1 MEIWNLYTA
10 ERQPTGRTMVRGD
23 KHPEGC
29 YNIGVYVWIRNPDG
43 KYLISQ
49 RAACKASYPLCWE
62 TVGGCVTAGETSLEG
77 AVREVHEEVG
87 IVVDASRLKLICSL
101 FEPQWNG
108 RTLQEID
115 DVYLYEM
122 DEEYEAVNAKSD
134 EVAQSRWMTREEIR
148 QLFDQGE
155 LVDALA
161 YFFTEIDVEE
171 M

>member
-1 MEIWNLYTA
+1 MVCMSGSAIRTGNISSRR
-10 ERQPTGRTMVRGD
+10 ERHAKRV
-23 KHPEGC
+23 
-29 YNIGVYVWIRNPDG
+29 ILFVG
-43 KYLISQ
+43 KLW
-49 RAACKASYPLCWE
+49 AA
-62 TVGGCVTAGETSLEG
+62 AGETSLEG
-77 AVREVHEEVG
+77 AVREVREEGG

-101 FEPQWNG
+101 FEPRWNG

-122 DEEYEAVNAKSD
+122 DEEYDAVNAKSD
-134 EVAQSRWMTREEIR
+134 EVAQSKWMTREEIR